1 MARMQIPIIADNIA
15 KGRNIPE
22 TILNVGIN
30 LVNTKI
36 SPLFSRRSE
45 ITLTNNEIKD
55 IMRVIKPLENR
66 GIFFKGITRKL
77 VVKKKDF
84 SIFLHL

>member
-1 MARMQIPIIADNIA
+1 MARMQIPVIADNIA

-22 TILNVGIN
+22 TILNVGNN

-36 SPLFSRRSE
+36 PPLFSRRSE

-55 IMRVIKPLENR
+55 ILRVIKSLENR
-66 GIFFKGITRKL
+66 GIFFKGITRKI
-77 VVKKKDF
+77 
-84 SIFLHL
+84 SS

>member
-15 KGRNIPE
+15 KVRNIPE
-22 TILNVGIN
+22 TILNVGNN
-30 LVNTKI
+30 LVNTKVP
-36 SPLFSRRSE
+36 PLFSRRSE
-45 ITLTNNEIKD
+45 TTLTNNEIKD
-55 IMRVIKPLENR
+55 IMRVIKSLENR
-66 GIFFKGITRKL
+66 GIFLKPEKL